1 MNILGIGKT
10 GCLIADR
17 FSAYPQYEVYK
28 VGTNIETTSNSF
40 GISERSNPEEYD
52 NDPIKPNFNIDN
64 DLDVFLC
71 GDDSSIVCTLRV
83 LENYKENKIRIFYI
97 KPNYKFL
104 SETQK
109 LTDKVVYNVLQEY
122 TRSKRF
128 DSMYVIDYEA
138 IIKMMGKVP
147 LTQVQSKFSET
158 VCSTVHMINFLDHN
172 EPVMSNYQETPATY
186 CLNSIGVMSFDD
198 GQENKL
204 FDLDNVREKRYYY
217 CINEQQLNT
226 DGELFDLI
234 TKQIDSKIE
243 ENVNIMYGVYPTQFQ
258 QNYCYVVYKSPYIQS

>member
-1 MNILGIGKT
+1 MNIIGIGKI
-10 GCLIADR
+10 GCSIADR

-28 VGTNIETTSNSF
+28 IATNIETTSNSF
-40 GISERSNPEEYD
+40 CINEHGNVEEYD
-52 NDPIKPNFNIDN
+52 NYPIKLNFNIDN

-71 GDDSSIVCTLRV
+71 GDDTTVACTLRV
-83 LENYKENKIRIFYI
+83 LENYKQNKIRIFYI

-109 LTDKVVYNVLQEY
+109 LTDRVVYNVLQEY

-128 DSMYVIDYEA
+128 HSMYILDYET

-147 LTQVQSKFSET
+147 LTQVRSKFSET
-158 VCSTVHMINFLDHN
+158 VCSTIHMINFLEHN
-172 EPVMSNYQETPATY
+172 EPVMSNYQETPVTY
-186 CLNSIGVMSFDD
+186 CLNSIGVMNFEDAK
-198 GQENKL
+198 ENKL

-243 ENVNIMYGVYPTQFQ
+243 ENINIMYGVYSTQFQ
-258 QNYCYVVYKSPYIQS
+258 QNYSYVVYKSPYIQK